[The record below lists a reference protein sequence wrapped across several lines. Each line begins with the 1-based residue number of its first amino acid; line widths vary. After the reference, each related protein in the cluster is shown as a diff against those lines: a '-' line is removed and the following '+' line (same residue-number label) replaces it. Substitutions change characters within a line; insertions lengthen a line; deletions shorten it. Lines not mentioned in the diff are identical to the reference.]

1 MGLACAKRFV
11 VEGTNVVLAD
21 IDAQEGAL
29 AAKHLG
35 DSARFL
41 RCDVGTL
48 RVPILQSP
56 NPARPWR
63 RHFPPTRRVR
73 GESAGS

>member
-1 MGLACAKRFV
+1 V
-11 VEGTNVVLAD
+11 
-21 IDAQEGAL
+21 
-29 AAKHLG
+29 
-35 DSARFL
+35 

-48 RVPILQSP
+48 RVLILQSP